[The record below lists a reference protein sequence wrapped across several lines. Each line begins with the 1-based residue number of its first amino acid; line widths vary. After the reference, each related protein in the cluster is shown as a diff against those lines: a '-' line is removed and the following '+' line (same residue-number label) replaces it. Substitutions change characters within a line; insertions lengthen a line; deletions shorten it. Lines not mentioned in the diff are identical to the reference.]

1 MGLNKKNGNMYDF
14 VNKKP
19 NPLAGECSH
28 KCEYCYVK
36 KMKARYPKLK
46 EKYSGKPR
54 IYPTVLSTNYKESD
68 FVFVCDC
75 NDLFA
80 NDVPDE
86 LIFEILSSYI
96 KSPAQLFFQTKNP
109 ERLVNDFIH
118 YIPKNSIICT
128 TIETNRFYPQMGNT
142 PMPNDRAIAMSRLQG
157 LGFMLQVTIE
167 PIMDFDL
174 FSMVDLIRGCKA
186 SQVNIGA
193 DSGRNNLTE
202 PDKDKILSLIE
213 MIQEFTTVKKKKNL
227 ARLLA

>member
-1 MGLNKKNGNMYDF
+1 MEQNKSKGNMYDF

-28 KCEYCYVK
+28 KCGYCYVT

-54 IYPTVLSTNYKESD
+54 IYPSVLSKKFKESD

-80 NDVPDE
+80 ENVPDE
-86 LIFEILSSYI
+86 IIVQILEAY
-96 KSPAQLFFQTKNP
+96 KGSPAKLFFQTKNP
-109 ERLVNDFIH
+109 ERLVNKFIG
-118 YIPKNSIICT
+118 YIPEGSIICT
-128 TIETNRFYPQMGNT
+128 TIETNRYYSEMGNA
-142 PMPNDRAIAMSRLQG
+142 PSIEEREFAMSQIYDM
-157 LGFMLQVTIE
+157 GFQTQVTIE

-174 FSMVDLIRGCKA
+174 WRMVDLIRECKP

-202 PDKDKILSLIE
+202 PDKGKILALME
-213 MIQEFTTVKKKKNL
+213 VIQEFTTVKKKTNL
-227 ARLLA
+227 ARLLV